1 MKKLVCAE
9 EVKAAAARGQNV
21 FCVDCGTIITPSAKD
36 LAKELGV
43 KFSVGSAPAAVE
55 GPSCK
60 NSGLPKT
67 ENPATAID
75 KDVIYQVVKA
85 VLSNGLLAGLSA
97 PAPEKPFLTEGDP
110 QSGLKIVRG
119 RSVHFENFDTGKPGT
134 QAAFR
139 EVVSKDDS
147 QMSAGFLTIE
157 KSSFDWELG
166 YEEIDIIL
174 EGSLSVTIKGK
185 TYEACQ
191 GDVLFLPKGSKV
203 TWNSTGY
210 VKLFYVTY
218 PANRSEITAK

>member
-9 EVKAAAARGQNV
+9 EVKAAAKNGQKV

-43 KFSVGSAPAAVE
+43 EFSVGSVSAAGE
-55 GPSCK
+55 IQSCK

-67 ENPATAID
+67 ENSASAID
-75 KDVIYQVVKA
+75 RDVIYQVVKA
-85 VLSNGLLAGLSA
+85 VLSNGLMPSLSA
-97 PAPEKPFLTEGDP
+97 SAIEKPFLTEGDP

-119 RSVHFENFDTGKPGT
+119 RSVQFEAFDTGKPGT
-134 QAAFR
+134 HVAYR

-157 KSSFDWELG
+157 KSSFDWELC

-174 EGSLSVTIKGK
+174 EGSLSITINGK

-191 GDVLFLPKGSKV
+191 GDVLFVPKGSKV
-203 TWNSTGY
+203 TWSSNGY

-218 PANRSEITAK
+218 PANWSELTN